1 MMRIFTDY
9 FRVCLVTLLYVTVAS
24 CSGACATPKSSNME
38 PVWEKINGEWKFNET
53 TKQKHESLV
62 YVITTTDNKL
72 NKNIITK
79 DMVKLPFVLIIEQDK
94 KEEISLH

>member
-1 MMRIFTDY
+1 MLPSLEKIVKVAAF
-9 FRVCLVTLLYVTVAS
+9 VLAALVLSPSVAVS
-24 CSGACATPKSSNME
+24 TPKSSNME

-79 DMVKLPFVLIIEQDK
+79 DMVKLPFVLIIEQGK

>member
-1 MMRIFTDY
+1 MLSSLEKMVKIAAF
-9 FRVCLVTLLYVTVAS
+9 VLAALVLFPSTAAS
-24 CSGACATPKSSNME
+24 NPKASNME
-38 PVWEKINGEWKFNET
+38 PIWEKINGEWKFNET

>member
-1 MMRIFTDY
+1 MLSSLEKMVKIVAF
-9 FRVCLVTLLYVTVAS
+9 VMAALVLFPS
-24 CSGACATPKSSNME
+24 SATSNPKATNLE

-94 KEEISLH
+94 EEEISLH

>member
-1 MMRIFTDY
+1 MLSSLEKMVKIAAF
-9 FRVCLVTLLYVTVAS
+9 VMAALVLFPSTAVSSPKAS
-24 CSGACATPKSSNME
+24 SLE
-38 PVWEKINGEWKFNET
+38 PVWERINGEWKFNET

-72 NKNIITK
+72 NKNILTK